1 MNNFIPSNAQELYEF
16 SKQVADRNKAIAE
29 RNAQPYK
36 QTEELEKQTEQMQEQ
51 TSIISDL
58 KEITEQNIKSSKEYN
73 DASKRTAKVSL
84 WLSIIAIA
92 ISIGFGVANNRSS
105 NNWQK
110 EQIKELK
117 SQNQLLNQINEN
129 FKKYQIK

>member
-1 MNNFIPSNAQELYEF
+1 MNNYIPNNAKELYEY
-16 SKQVADRNKAIAE
+16 SQQIAKENKVKAE
-29 RNAQPYK
+29 RNAQPFK

-84 WLSIIAIA
+84 CLSIIAIA

-117 SQNQLLNQINEN
+117 SQNQLLNQINETLKN
-129 FKKYQIK
+129 AN